1 MNKRTILRAAAL
13 ATLFLLA
20 GILGSAENFV

>member
-1 MNKRTILRAAAL
+1 MKIQAAL

-20 GILGSAENFV
+20 LRLQPRQAAFMQEAR